1 MCLKL
6 KEAAQTPEMRT
17 VIRYVMKM
25 SAQNRQEHNNVQ
37 SRAEHDYFS
46 LTEFSVPAPS
56 MHRIR
61 TRASWTPRTAAKSPR
76 TPSSYS
82 CGSTTTLDTLIGNTE
97 LPTIMTYGYER
108 CESNLIIN
116 HKGLSIWLPTRI
128 SRIATTSNG
137 RRPWRRHWRD
147 RSNWASRRICFAC
160 MNLWQ

>member
-56 MHRIR
+56 MHRIH
-61 TRASWTPRTAAKSPR
+61 TRASWTPRMAAKSPR

-82 CGSTTTLDTLIGNTE
+82 CGSTTTLDTPIGNTE
-97 LPTIMTYGYER
+97 LPTTMNDA
-108 CESNLIIN
+108 SLISFSTIKDCRFDCQ
-116 HKGLSIWLPTRI
+116 H
-128 SRIATTSNG
+128 
-137 RRPWRRHWRD
+137 
-147 RSNWASRRICFAC
+147 ASRALRPPQTGGGRGGDTGGTEVTGPADGYV
-160 MNLWQ
+160 LHA